1 MKIDQ
6 PISVI
11 IPAYN
16 EAKNIGHILEVLKE
30 IKWIDEIIVVDD
42 CSADKTLRVVEKM
55 NLPNLTVTKNGKNL
69 GKGGALVTG
78 IKKAKYDLL
87 LFLDAD
93 LIGLK
98 EEHLLQI
105 LAPVIFTQ
113 EADLVLGVF
122 TIKHMRKHAATKI
135 FNRAWP
141 SITGQRAIWKKDL
154 PPLNK
159 MENSRYGV
167 DYLMTKHVP
176 KNRRLVVKLE
186 GLSQKIK
193 EEKGDLA
200 EAIRLRIKM
209 YQQILKEIQ
218 NNKKGPLIN

>member
-1 MKIDQ
+1 MKFNQ

-11 IPAYN
+11 IPAFN
-16 EAKNIGHILEVLKE
+16 EAKNIGRVLKVLRNFE
-30 IKWIDEIIVVDD
+30 WINEIIVVDD
-42 CSADKTLRVVEKM
+42 YSSDNTVEIIESFK
-55 NLPNLTVTKNGKNL
+55 LPNLVVVENSKNL
-69 GKGGALVTG
+69 GKGGALVNG
-78 IKKAKYDLL
+78 IKKSKNDLL

-98 EEHLLQI
+98 EEHLLKI
-105 LAPVIFTQ
+105 LAPIVFTH

-135 FNRAWP
+135 FNRAFP

-154 PPLNK
+154 PPLK
-159 MENSRYGV
+159 QMRKTRYAV
-167 DYLMTKHVP
+167 DYLMTKNVP
-176 KNRRLVVKLE
+176 KNRREVVKLE
-186 GLSQKIK
+186 SLSQKIK

-200 EAIRLRIKM
+200 KAISLRIKM

-218 NNKKGPLIN
+218 KNKKSPN